1 MDAVLQLLLVVMSSQ
16 YFVLQEERR
25 LRAEAREAERIKE
38 EADRRKLEQ
47 ERSELRARR
56 LMEREGLLRRFLC
69 SLCIFAGVQ
78 CESFVQRSPVSNEI

>member
-56 LMEREGLLRRFLC
+56 LMEREGLLRRFDAFCVFLQED
-69 SLCIFAGVQ
+69 SG
-78 CESFVQRSPVSNEI
+78 